1 MKQILFSL
9 ALLLAVP
16 GLRAQTATQ
25 DEAAIRAVIA
35 AQVQAWNRG
44 DIDAFMQ
51 SYENSPETTFIGAT
65 VRKGYQPI
73 LERYRHSYANHAQMG
88 KLTFSDLVVR
98 LLPGS
103 CGKVEYAA
111 VTGRFHLDRTTHGEA
126 AKDDGIFSLVWHKGP
141 HGWKILL
148 DHTS

>member
-16 GLRAQTATQ
+16 SLRAQTATQ